1 MSTNDIHQIHH
12 LGAAYALDALDDRE
26 RAAFEAHYASC
37 DICSADVHSFRE
49 VLAELASAQPAAPS
63 DHVRAAVLADIA
75 ATRQLSP
82 LLPDGVADLAARRR
96 PQVLVRVLSAAAA
109 MILFVGAIAFLA
121 GRTSAPDDAVGAA
134 LESVL
139 SQPDARTVTLTA
151 QPGATGAMRV
161 TWSPTTGE
169 VVVLGD
175 GMSAAED
182 GRAYELWAIT
192 TTGPSP
198 MRLLDPATDGTIRAV
213 LDLGDDPITWGVTDE
228 PASGSPKPTLPILYQ
243 TA

>member
-1 MSTNDIHQIHH
+1 MNDIHQIHH

-26 RAAFEAHYASC
+26 RAAFESHYASC

-49 VLAELASAQPAAPS
+49 VLADLAGAQPAAPS

-82 LLPDGVADLAARRR
+82 LLPSGVADLAARRR
-96 PQVLVRVLSAAAA
+96 PHALVRVMSAAAA
-109 MILFVGAIAFLA
+109 LILVVGAVAFVA
-121 GRTSAPDDAVGAA
+121 GRTSAPDDTVATA

-139 SQPDARTVTLTA
+139 SQPDARTLTLTA
-151 QPGATGAMRV
+151 QPGASGAIRV
-161 TWSPTTGE
+161 AWSPITGE

-175 GMSAAED
+175 GMTAADD

-192 TTGPSP
+192 AAGPSP

-213 LDLGDDPITWGVTDE
+213 LDLGDDPMTWGVTDE
-228 PASGSPKPTLPILYQ
+228 PASGSNEPTLPILYQ
-243 TA
+243 SA